1 MDTRSQV
8 ESLPLDSFQIG
19 NRLVGATH
27 PTYIIAEMSA
37 NHHHD
42 FDRAVAI
49 VQAAAEAGADAI
61 KLQTYTPDTITID
74 CDKEPFQIKGT
85 IWDGRT
91 LYDLYEE
98 AYTPWEWHADLQDVA
113 DDCGLDFF
121 STPFDSTAVR
131 FLDDLGVPVYKLG
144 SFENIDLPLIQCIAR
159 TGKPLIM
166 STGMATL
173 AEIDDAVRAFRGAG
187 GAALAL
193 LACTSAYPSPPEE
206 MRLRRI
212 PHLAETFNVIS
223 GLSDHTYGIT
233 APVAAVALGAC
244 IIEKHFTISR
254 TEDGPDSSFSLEP
267 DELASLV
274 DAVRKTEKALGS
286 ATYGV
291 REKES
296 KSKTFRRSLFVVE
309 DIRAGDLFTEQNVRS
324 IRPGHGLAPKHLP
337 EVLGRTAAQDL
348 ERGMPL
354 SWGDVG

>member
-1 MDTRSQV
+1 MSSAFADTTMHIGPRPINA
-8 ESLPLDSFQIG
+8 ES
-19 NRLVGATH
+19 

-42 FDRAVAI
+42 FDRAVDI

-74 CDKEPFQIKGT
+74 CDKEPFQIEGT

-98 AYTPWEWHADLQDVA
+98 AYTPWEWHADLQEA
-113 DDCGLDFF
+113 AHDCGLDFF
-121 STPFDSTAVR
+121 STPFDPTAVA
-131 FLDDLGVPVYKLG
+131 FLEELEIPVYKLG
-144 SFENIDLPLIQCIAR
+144 SFENVDLPLIQQIAR

-173 AEIDDAVRAFRGAG
+173 AEIDEAVRAFREAG
-187 GAALAL
+187 GTALSL

-212 PHLAETFNVIS
+212 PHLTETFDVVS
-223 GLSDHTYGIT
+223 GLSDHTHGIT
-233 APVAAVALGAC
+233 APVAAVALGAR

-254 TEDGPDSSFSLEP
+254 EEDGPDSSFSLEP
-267 DELASLV
+267 KEFAAMV
-274 DAVRKTEKALGS
+274 NAVRETEKALGA

-291 REKES
+291 NAKES
-296 KSKTFRRSLFVVE
+296 ESIVFRRSLFVVE
-309 DIRAGDLFTEQNVRS
+309 DIEEGDSFTEANVRS

-337 EVLGRTAAQDL
+337 TVLGSTAAQNL
-348 ERGMPL
+348 ERGTPL
-354 SWGDVG
+354 SWGDVR